1 MNKNIARARRLSR
14 CTQEMFDMIAIRP
27 LLMAGV
33 GVAVMLSAVPLF
45 ASPRP
50 NQEAAVVNPT
60 PEDLQQGKSTFE
72 STCSTCHGLDGGGA
86 MGPNIQGIPF
96 TLGMEATTN
105 VIKNGMS
112 GGMPAFGSQ
121 LSAAQIQHVVQYL
134 LTLKRQD
141 AYKVTGDAAQGKE
154 VYASSDC
161 ASCHMIDGQG
171 GDSGPDL
178 SNVGGLRE
186 PGYLH
191 TTILYPGSD
200 LPQQHLFLETGG
212 KLDYLFVHLVTK
224 DGHAFDGTR
233 VAEDSFR
240 IVIEDA
246 KGDFHSFNKSD
257 LRELKEEPGK
267 SLMPSY
273 KGKLSDAQV
282 NDLVAYLASLKE
294 AQPQ

>member
-1 MNKNIARARRLSR
+1 M
-14 CTQEMFDMIAIRP
+14 
-27 LLMAGV
+27 
-33 GVAVMLSAVPLF
+33 
-45 ASPRP
+45 
-50 NQEAAVVNPT
+50 VNPT
-60 PEDLQQGKSTFE
+60 PQDLQQGKATFE
-72 STCSTCHGLDGGGA
+72 ATCSTCHGLDGGGA

-96 TLGMEATTN
+96 SLGMEAATD

-112 GGMPAFGSQ
+112 GGMPAFGTQ
-121 LSAAQIQHVVQYL
+121 LSAAQIQQVVQYL
-134 LTLKRQD
+134 LTLKHQD
-141 AYKVTGDAAQGKE
+141 TFKVTGDPAKGKA
-154 VYASSDC
+154 VYASSGC
-161 ASCHMIDGQG
+161 ASCHAIDGQG
-171 GDSGPDL
+171 GDIAPDL
-178 SNVGGLRE
+178 SNVGALRDA
-186 PGYLH
+186 GYLH

-224 DGHAFDGTR
+224 DGRALDGTR

-246 KGDFHSFNKSD
+246 KGNFHSFDKAS

-273 KGKLSDAQV
+273 KGRLSDQQV

-294 AQPQ
+294 AQ

>member
-1 MNKNIARARRLSR
+1 MIGKRSICIAAA
-14 CTQEMFDMIAIRP
+14 CF
-27 LLMAGV
+27 
-33 GVAVMLSAVPLF
+33 VAVLLAPPLS

-50 NQEAAVVNPT
+50 RQEAAVVNPT
-60 PEDLQQGKSTFE
+60 PEDLQQGKATFE
-72 STCSTCHGLDGGGA
+72 STCSTCHGLDGAGA

-96 TLGMEATTN
+96 TLGMGATTN

-121 LSAAQIQHVVQYL
+121 LSSAQIQRVVQYL
-134 LTLKRQD
+134 LTLKRKD
-141 AYKVTGDAAQGKE
+141 AFKVTGDPQKGKE
-154 VYASSDC
+154 VYESSGC
-161 ASCHMIDGQG
+161 ANCHMIDGQG
-171 GDSGPDL
+171 GDSAPDL
-178 SNVGGLRE
+178 SNVGALRE
-186 PGYLH
+186 AGYLH

-212 KLDYLFVHLVTK
+212 KLDYVFVQVVSK

-233 VAEDSFR
+233 VVEDSFR

-246 KGDFHSFNKSD
+246 KGKFHSFDKID
-257 LRELKEEPGK
+257 LRELKEEPGR

-282 NDLVAYLASLKE
+282 NDLVAYLASLKQAE
-294 AQPQ
+294 AQ

>member
-1 MNKNIARARRLSR
+1 
-14 CTQEMFDMIAIRP
+14 MIATWMSRA
-27 LLMAGV
+27 AGL
-33 GVAVMLSAVPLF
+33 GIAATFMTAAAF
-45 ASPRP
+45 AFPYPR
-50 NQEAAVVNPT
+50 QEAAVVNPT
-60 PEDLQQGKSTFE
+60 AQDLQQGKATFE
-72 STCSTCHGLDGGGA
+72 STCSTCHGLDGGGG

-105 VIKNGMS
+105 VIKNGMT

-121 LSAAQIQHVVQYL
+121 LSAAQIQQVVQYL
-134 LTLKRQD
+134 LTLKHQD
-141 AYKVTGDAAQGKE
+141 AYKVTGDPQKGRE
-154 VYASSDC
+154 VYESAGC
-161 ASCHMIDGQG
+161 ANCHMINGEG

-178 SNVGGLRE
+178 SNIGALRE

-224 DGHAFDGTR
+224 KGQAFDGTR
-233 VAEDSFR
+233 VVEDSFR

-246 KGDFHSFNKSD
+246 KGHFHSFDKAD
-257 LRELKEEPGK
+257 LRELKEQSGK

-273 KGKLSDAQV
+273 KSKLSDAEV
-282 NDLVAYLASLKE
+282 NDLVAYLAGLKE
-294 AQPQ
+294 AQ

>member
-1 MNKNIARARRLSR
+1 
-14 CTQEMFDMIAIRP
+14 MIAIRP
-27 LLMAGV
+27 LFMAGV
-33 GVAVMLSAVPLF
+33 GVAVMLSAVPLA

-50 NQEAAVVNPT
+50 NQEAAVANPT
-60 PEDLQQGKSTFE
+60 PEDLQQGKATFE

-96 TLGMEATTN
+96 TLGTDATTN

-121 LSAAQIQHVVQYL
+121 LSTAQIQHVVQYL

-141 AYKVTGDAAQGKE
+141 AYKVTGDATQGKG
-154 VYASSDC
+154 VYASSGC
-161 ASCHMIDGQG
+161 ADCHMIDGQG
-171 GDSGPDL
+171 GDTAPDL
-178 SNVGGLRE
+178 SNVGALRD

-191 TTILYPGSD
+191 TTILYPGSN

-224 DGHAFDGTR
+224 EGRAFDGTR

-240 IVIEDA
+240 IVIEDS
-246 KGDFHSFNKSD
+246 KGNFHSFDKAD
-257 LRELKEEPGK
+257 LRDLKEEPGK

-273 KGKLSDAQV
+273 KSKLSDAQV
-282 NDLVAYLASLKE
+282 NDLVAYLAGLKE

>member
-1 MNKNIARARRLSR
+1 MNEQVARAGLLSR
-14 CTQEMFDMIAIRP
+14 CTQEIFDMIAIRP
-27 LLMAGV
+27 LVMAGV
-33 GVAVMLSAVPLF
+33 GVAVMLSAMPLF

-50 NQEAAVVNPT
+50 NQEAAVANPT
-60 PEDLQQGKSTFE
+60 PEDLQQGKATFE
-72 STCSTCHGLDGGGA
+72 STCSTCHGLDGGGG

-112 GGMPAFGSQ
+112 GGMPPFSSQ
-121 LSAAQIQHVVQYL
+121 LSVAQIQHVVQYL
-134 LTLKRQD
+134 LTLKHQD
-141 AYKVTGDAAQGKE
+141 AYKVTGDAEKGKE
-154 VYASSDC
+154 VYASSGC
-161 ASCHMIDGQG
+161 ATCHMIAGEG
-171 GDSGPDL
+171 GDSAPDL
-178 SNVGGLRE
+178 SNVGALRD

-224 DGHAFDGTR
+224 EGQAFEGTR

-246 KGDFHSFNKSD
+246 KGNFHSFNKSD

-282 NDLVAYLASLKE
+282 DDLVAYLASLKE

>member
-1 MNKNIARARRLSR
+1 
-14 CTQEMFDMIAIRP
+14 
-27 LLMAGV
+27 
-33 GVAVMLSAVPLF
+33 
-45 ASPRP
+45 
-50 NQEAAVVNPT
+50 
-60 PEDLQQGKSTFE
+60 
-72 STCSTCHGLDGGGA
+72 

-96 TLGMEATTN
+96 TLGMEATIN

-112 GGMPAFGSQ
+112 GGMPAFGGQ
-121 LSAAQIQHVVQYL
+121 LSPTQIQHVVQYL
-134 LTLKRQD
+134 LTLKHKD
-141 AYKVTGDAAQGKE
+141 TLKVTGDPQKGKE
-154 VYASSDC
+154 VYESGGC
-161 ASCHMIDGQG
+161 ANCHMIDGQG
-171 GDSGPDL
+171 GDSAPDL
-178 SNVGGLRE
+178 SNVGALRD

-191 TTILYPGSD
+191 TTVLYPGSE

-224 DGHAFDGTR
+224 EGRAFNGTR
-233 VAEDSFR
+233 VVEDSFR

-246 KGDFHSFNKSD
+246 NGNFHSFDKTD

-294 AQPQ
+294 SQ

>member
-1 MNKNIARARRLSR
+1 
-14 CTQEMFDMIAIRP
+14 MIAIRP

-33 GVAVMLSAVPLF
+33 GVAVMLSAMPLL
-45 ASPRP
+45 ASPGP

-60 PEDLQQGKSTFE
+60 PQDLEQGKATFE
-72 STCSTCHGLDGGGA
+72 STCSTCHGLDGGGG

-96 TLGMEATTN
+96 SLGMEATTN
-105 VIKNGMS
+105 VIKNGMGG
-112 GGMPAFGSQ
+112 GGMPAFGGQ

-134 LTLKRQD
+134 LTLKHQD
-141 AYKVTGDAAQGKE
+141 AYKLTGDAAQGKE
-154 VYASSDC
+154 VYASSGC
-161 ASCHMIDGQG
+161 ANCHMVDGQG
-171 GDSGPDL
+171 GDSAPDL
-178 SNVGGLRE
+178 SDVGALRDA
-186 PGYLH
+186 GYLH

-212 KLDYLFVHLVTK
+212 KLDYLFVHLVTH
-224 DGHAFDGTR
+224 DGRALDGTR

-246 KGDFHSFNKSD
+246 KGNFHSFNKSG

-294 AQPQ
+294 AHAQ

>member
-1 MNKNIARARRLSR
+1 ML
-14 CTQEMFDMIAIRP
+14 AIRSW
-27 LLMAGV
+27 LMAGV
-33 GVAVMLSAVPLF
+33 GIAVMMAATPLF

-60 PEDLQQGKSTFE
+60 PADLQQGKATFD
-72 STCSTCHGLDGGGA
+72 STCSVCHGLDGGGG

-96 TLGMEATTN
+96 SLGMDATTN

-112 GGMPAFGSQ
+112 GGMPAFGGQ
-121 LSAAQIQHVVQYL
+121 LSGAQIQHVVQYL

-141 AYKVTGDAAQGKE
+141 AYKVTGDPAKGRE
-154 VYASSDC
+154 VYASSGC
-161 ASCHMIDGQG
+161 ASCHMIDGKG
-171 GDSGPDL
+171 GDSAPDL
-178 SNVGGLRE
+178 SNIGGLRDA
-186 PGYLH
+186 GYLH

-212 KLDYLFVHLVTK
+212 KLDDLFVHLVTK
-224 DGHAFDGTR
+224 DGRALDGTR
-233 VAEDSFR
+233 IAEDSFR

-246 KGDFHSFNKSD
+246 NGNFHSFDKTS

-294 AQPQ
+294 VQPQ

>member
-1 MNKNIARARRLSR
+1 
-14 CTQEMFDMIAIRP
+14 MIAIRSLP
-27 LLMAGV
+27 MAGV
-33 GVAVMLSAVPLF
+33 GIAVMLAAIPLA

-50 NQEAAVVNPT
+50 NQEAAVANPT
-60 PEDLQQGKSTFE
+60 PEDLQQGKATFE

-96 TLGMEATTN
+96 SLGTDATTN

-112 GGMPAFGSQ
+112 GGMPAFGGQ
-121 LSAAQIQHVVQYL
+121 LSATQIQHVVQYL
-134 LTLKRQD
+134 LTLKHQD
-141 AYKVTGDAAQGKE
+141 AYKVTGDPAQGKE
-154 VYASSDC
+154 VYASSGC
-161 ASCHMIDGQG
+161 ASCHMVDGQG
-171 GDSGPDL
+171 GDSAPDL
-178 SNVGGLRE
+178 SNVGTLRD

-191 TTILYPGSD
+191 TTILYPGSN

-212 KLDYLFVHLVTK
+212 KLDDLFVHLVTK
-224 DGHAFDGTR
+224 DGRALDGTR

-246 KGDFHSFNKSD
+246 KGDFQSFDKAG

>member
-1 MNKNIARARRLSR
+1 M
-14 CTQEMFDMIAIRP
+14 
-27 LLMAGV
+27 
-33 GVAVMLSAVPLF
+33 
-45 ASPRP
+45 
-50 NQEAAVVNPT
+50 VNPT
-60 PEDLQQGKSTFE
+60 PQDLQQGKATFE

-96 TLGMEATTN
+96 TLGMAATTN

-121 LSAAQIQHVVQYL
+121 LSSMQIQHVVQYL

-141 AYKVTGDAAQGKE
+141 AYKVTGDAQKGHA
-154 VYASSDC
+154 VYDASGC
-161 ASCHMIDGQG
+161 ADCHMIDGQG
-171 GDSGPDL
+171 GDSAPDL
-178 SNVGGLRE
+178 SNIGALRD

-191 TTILYPGSD
+191 TTILYPGTN

-212 KLDYLFVHLVTK
+212 KLDYVFVHLVTK
-224 DGHAFDGTR
+224 NGRTLDGTR

-240 IVIEDA
+240 IVIKDA
-246 KGDFHSFNKSD
+246 KGNFHSFDKPD

-273 KGKLSDAQV
+273 KRKLSDAQI
-282 NDLVAYLASLKE
+282 NDLVAYLATLKE
-294 AQPQ
+294 AQ

>member
-1 MNKNIARARRLSR
+1 
-14 CTQEMFDMIAIRP
+14 MIAIRP
-27 LLMAGV
+27 LVMAGV
-33 GVAVMLSAVPLF
+33 GVAVMLSAMPLC

-60 PEDLQQGKSTFE
+60 PQDLQQGKATFE
-72 STCSTCHGLDGGGA
+72 STCSTCHGLDGGGG

-96 TLGMEATTN
+96 SLGMEATIN
-105 VIKNGMS
+105 VIKNGMGG
-112 GGMPAFGSQ
+112 GGMPAFGGQ

-134 LTLKRQD
+134 LTLKHQD

-154 VYASSDC
+154 VYASSGC
-161 ASCHMIDGQG
+161 ANCHMIDGEG
-171 GDSGPDL
+171 GDSAPDL
-178 SNVGGLRE
+178 SNVGALRD

-191 TTILYPGSD
+191 TTIIYPGSD

-224 DGHAFDGTR
+224 DGRALDGTR

-246 KGDFHSFNKSD
+246 KGNFHSFNKSD
-257 LRELKEEPGK
+257 LRELKEDPGK

-273 KGKLSDAQV
+273 KSKLSDAQL

-294 AQPQ
+294 AQAQ

>member
-1 MNKNIARARRLSR
+1 MIRLGPSHLAGIGIAA
-14 CTQEMFDMIAIRP
+14 
-27 LLMAGV
+27 LLFA
-33 GVAVMLSAVPLF
+33 APAF
-45 ASPRP
+45 ASPHPR
-50 NQEAAVVNPT
+50 QEAPVVNPT
-60 PEDLQQGKSTFE
+60 PQDLQQGKATFE

-96 TLGMEATTN
+96 TLGMAATTN

-121 LSAAQIQHVVQYL
+121 LNATQIQQVVQYL

-141 AYKVTGDAAQGKE
+141 LYKVTGDAQKGQS
-154 VYASSDC
+154 VYDSSGC
-161 ASCHMIDGQG
+161 ADCHMIDGQG
-171 GDSGPDL
+171 GDSAPDL
-178 SNVGGLRE
+178 SNIGALRD

-191 TTILYPGSD
+191 TTLLYPGTN

-212 KLDYLFVHLVTK
+212 KLDYVFVHLVTR
-224 DGHAFDGTR
+224 DGRTLDGTR

-246 KGDFHSFNKSD
+246 KGNFHSFDKPD

-267 SLMPSY
+267 SLMPSF
-273 KGKLSDAQV
+273 KGKLSDTQI
-282 NDLVAYLASLKE
+282 NDLVAYLATLKE
-294 AQPQ
+294 AQ

>member
-1 MNKNIARARRLSR
+1 MISAEQRGGRRSLAMRLAREKIAMRMVRLLCLVGLAFSI
-14 CTQEMFDMIAIRP
+14 CVTP
-27 LLMAGV
+27 LL
-33 GVAVMLSAVPLF
+33 
-45 ASPRP
+45 ASP
-50 NQEAAVVNPT
+50 QEAAVVNPT
-60 PEDLQQGKSTFE
+60 PQDLQQGKTTFE
-72 STCSTCHGLDGGGA
+72 STCSACHGLDGSGG

-96 TLGMEATTN
+96 SLGMQATTS

-112 GGMPAFGSQ
+112 GGMPAFGAQ
-121 LSAAQIQHVVQYL
+121 LNAAQIQHVVQYL
-134 LTLKRQD
+134 LTLHKQD
-141 AYKVTGDAAQGKE
+141 TFKITGDPVKGKD
-154 VYASSDC
+154 VYESSGC

-171 GDSGPDL
+171 GDSAPDL
-178 SNVGGLRE
+178 SNVGALRDG
-186 PGYLH
+186 GYLR

-224 DGHAFDGTR
+224 DGRALDGTR
-233 VAEDSFR
+233 VVEDSFR

-246 KGDFHSFNKSD
+246 KGSFHSFNKTD

-294 AQPQ
+294 AQ

>member
-1 MNKNIARARRLSR
+1 
-14 CTQEMFDMIAIRP
+14 
-27 LLMAGV
+27 
-33 GVAVMLSAVPLF
+33 
-45 ASPRP
+45 
-50 NQEAAVVNPT
+50 
-60 PEDLQQGKSTFE
+60 
-72 STCSTCHGLDGGGA
+72 
-86 MGPNIQGIPF
+86 

-121 LSAAQIQHVVQYL
+121 LSGIQIRQVVQYL
-134 LTLKRQD
+134 LTLKRKD
-141 AYKVTGDAAQGKE
+141 AYKVTGDLAKGRE
-154 VYASSDC
+154 VYESSGC
-161 ASCHMIDGQG
+161 ASCHIIDGQG
-171 GDSGPDL
+171 GDSAPDL
-178 SNVGGLRE
+178 SNVGSLRDG
-186 PGYLH
+186 GYLR
-191 TTILYPGSD
+191 TTVLYPGSD

-233 VAEDSFR
+233 VVEDSFR

-246 KGDFHSFNKSD
+246 KGNFHSFDKAD

-273 KGKLSDAQV
+273 KSKLSDAQV

-294 AQPQ
+294 AQ